1 MKKIFVAVIIC
12 LLSVMALA
20 GCSGKDCDGC
30 DEKKA
35 VKSITGKVD
44 GETEKRY
51 LCEDCLDDFHDDM
64 KDTVEMIEE
73 MKE

>member
-20 GCSGKDCDGC
+20 GCSGNDCDGC
-30 DEKKA
+30 DEKA

-44 GETEKRY
+44 GETEKSY
-51 LCEDCLDDFHDDM
+51 FCEDCLDDFHEGM
-64 KDTVEMIEE
+64 KETVEMIEE
-73 MKE
+73 MKK